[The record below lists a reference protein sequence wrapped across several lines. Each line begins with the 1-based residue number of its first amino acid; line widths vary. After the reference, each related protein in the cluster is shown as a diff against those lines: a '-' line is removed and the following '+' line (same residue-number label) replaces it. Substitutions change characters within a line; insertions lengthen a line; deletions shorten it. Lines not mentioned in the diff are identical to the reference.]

1 MIIFELEN
9 FILPSNNTYYRKF
22 RNIMTLSEKGKAFKK
37 QYVEFIKALKY
48 EQIKGK
54 VGIELEIYFKDKR
67 KRDLDN
73 YFKALFDNLKNTV
86 IEDDENIYEIKAK
99 KIIGYGKNLIKI
111 KIYSLEEKWKYHN
124 KELT

>member
-9 FILPSNNTYYRKF
+9 FVLPSNNTYYRKF

-111 KIYSLEEKWKYHN
+111 KIYSLEEK
-124 KELT
+124 